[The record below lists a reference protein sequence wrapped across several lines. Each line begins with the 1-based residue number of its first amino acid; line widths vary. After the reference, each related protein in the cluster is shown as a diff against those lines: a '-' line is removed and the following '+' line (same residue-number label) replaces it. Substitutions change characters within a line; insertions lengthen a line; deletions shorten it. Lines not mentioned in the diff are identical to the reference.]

1 MGVSQQFADGLVNVV
16 ANLGTP
22 RDKAA
27 HSQYVHALLTPQ
39 QLLDAYR
46 NAWLARAIVDYPAE
60 DATRKWRT
68 WRAKADQITKIERL
82 EKALGLQRLVQDAM
96 VAARLYGGAAIYIN
110 TADDQQDQPLRPG
123 KEIRSLVV
131 LTPNSLQPDPLVR
144 DIDSEYYGWPEH
156 YTLTASEVAPSLV
169 LLPNGAR
176 RDARVRVHA
185 SRLVVLRGAS
195 VPNDPSLAG
204 ATNSGWGDSVLQ
216 ATLDAIQQVDST
228 MANIASLVFEAKV
241 DVFKFDSFAQLLEDN
256 SNDALLTRRLQT
268 QAAMKGINGA
278 VVIDMKDDY
287 QQKSATF
294 TGLPDVVSK
303 FMDAVS
309 GASRI
314 PVTRLYGRAAVGLS
328 GSGDGDERVYFDRI
342 GHIQATEVGPAMA
355 LLDDCIIHQ
364 ALQGRPEEIYYEWAP
379 LRQLTEAER
388 AEIFVKTS
396 NAARALAGPNA
407 GPLMSVYALSD
418 ALVNELTEQG
428 VLPGLDQ
435 AVKKHGTL
443 EDEDGFVGPED
454 AGTPSSISDAAPRT
468 LYVSRKVLNAAAIQ
482 AHYKAQGIDG
492 LVDTND
498 MHVTITYSRQPVD
511 WMKMGEAWAADG
523 DGSLTISAGG
533 ARLMEVFGPNRDTAV
548 LAFVSSNL
556 SWRHEDMV
564 RNGASWDWPEYQPHI
579 SISYAFT
586 GDISAVEPWRG
597 EIRLGPEIFEEIN
610 EDWKSKVSE

>member
-1 MGVSQQFADGLVNVV
+1 MGDSQRFADGLVNVV

-27 HSQYVHALLTPQ
+27 HSQYVDAMLTPA
-39 QLLDAYR
+39 QLLAAYR
-46 NAWLARAIVDYPAE
+46 NSWLSRAIVDYPAE
-60 DATRKWRT
+60 DATRKWRM
-68 WRAKADQITKIERL
+68 WRAEADQITRIEKL
-82 EKALGLQRLVQDAM
+82 EKRLGLQKRVQDAM

-110 TADDQQDQPLRPG
+110 TADENQDQPLHPG

-131 LTPNSLQPDPLVR
+131 LTPNSLRAEPLVR
-144 DIDSEYYGWPEH
+144 DINNEYYGRPEF
-156 YTLTASEVAPSLV
+156 YTLATSEAAPSLV
-169 LLPNGAR
+169 LLPNGTR
-176 RDARVRVHA
+176 RNSQVRIHA
-185 SRLVVLRGAS
+185 SRLVLFRGAS
-195 VPNDPSLAG
+195 VPNDPSVAG
-204 ATNSGWGDSVLQ
+204 MVNTGWADSVLQ
-216 ATLDAIQQVDST
+216 STLDAIQQVDST

-256 SNDALLTRRLQT
+256 SNDVLLTRRLQT

-287 QQKSATF
+287 QQKSANF
-294 TGLPDVVSK
+294 AGLPDVVSK

-342 GHIQATEVGPAMA
+342 GHIQATEIGPAMA

-364 ALQGRPEEIYYEWAP
+364 ALSGRPEEIYYEWAP

-388 AEIFVKTS
+388 AEIFLKTS

-435 AVKKHGTL
+435 AVAKHGTL
-443 EDEDGFVGPED
+443 EDEDGLVGPED
-454 AGTPSSISDAAPRT
+454 DDKPGTDESEE
-468 LYVSRKVLNAAAIQ
+468 VSK
-482 AHYKAQGIDG
+482 
-492 LVDTND
+492 
-498 MHVTITYSRQPVD
+498 
-511 WMKMGEAWAADG
+511 
-523 DGSLTISAGG
+523 
-533 ARLMEVFGPNRDTAV
+533 
-548 LAFVSSNL
+548 
-556 SWRHEDMV
+556 
-564 RNGASWDWPEYQPHI
+564 
-579 SISYAFT
+579 
-586 GDISAVEPWRG
+586 
-597 EIRLGPEIFEEIN
+597 
-610 EDWKSKVSE
+610 